1 MSEWINFEWKNSK
14 CVTESPTWRLKW
26 NVFIQ
31 FQPQEEHNFI
41 KNWYSFKFTAWRPI
55 KWKGEC
61 DRFNYVLIGNEDPS
75 WTFYLLLLNFQKHE
89 FLSFTKYFGCLFS
102 SWPKKKCWEKVISC
116 WLCIAQFIKCL
127 KRANCLVDFQ
137 CFSLGEM
144 LEWMNMPTKS
154 HVMRPSEK
162 KRNKHPTKHLSSQIN
177 WKESESQWMVK
188 LPI

>member
-1 MSEWINFEWKNSK
+1 MASFSRTHCNIISAQSIQRRLDYGTAMLHYQTMTTKILNRYFNFDSINCWPFSTSSINWKKHSIEFLSEWINFEWKNSK

-102 SWPKKKCWEKVISC
+102 SWPKKNVERK
-116 WLCIAQFIKCL
+116 
-127 KRANCLVDFQ
+127 
-137 CFSLGEM
+137 
-144 LEWMNMPTKS
+144 
-154 HVMRPSEK
+154 
-162 KRNKHPTKHLSSQIN
+162 
-177 WKESESQWMVK
+177 
-188 LPI
+188 